1 MYIHIRDYIPT
12 DRKVYQFICMSNKT
26 YRKNWRRYFFSTN
39 TLKKGHTLR
48 GFLSS
53 PSSSPPPRFSSG
65 LPPDSSTRSEGSFA
79 AGALLEPRL
88 CVGRRG
94 DTALRFCAL
103 LDSLLRRE
111 SVVVGRTLVGEAED
125 MAQQKKESRRGHSSK
140 VQRSHA
146 RKE

>member
-1 MYIHIRDYIPT
+1 MRISICTYTYMYVTNIHT
-12 DRKVYQFICMSNKT
+12 NRKVHQFIRTCMSNKT

-65 LPPDSSTRSEGSFA
+65 LPPDSSATSEGSFPT
-79 AGALLEPRL
+79 GALLEPRL

-111 SVVVGRTLVGEAED
+111 SVVAGRTLVGDAED
-125 MAQQKKESRRGHSSK
+125 MAH
-140 VQRSHA
+140 
-146 RKE
+146 